1 MPFYK
6 TTRSRQSMLRANDSD
21 TDAVSPHTSRV
32 MLSNMLFSLQSLK
45 RLLYDVVYC
54 TVVVLYCMYDMYFVR
69 KYFLT
74 YLRRY
79 EGTFVFKYF
88 RTFVRK

>member
-1 MPFYK
+1 
-6 TTRSRQSMLRANDSD
+6 MLRANDSD

-45 RLLYDVVYC
+45 QLLYDVVYC

-69 KYFLT
+69 KYVVLS
-74 YLRRY
+74 YLPSK
-79 EGTFVFKYF
+79 VQ
-88 RTFVRK
+88 RTFVRRYLSTKVSCYS

>member
-1 MPFYK
+1 
-6 TTRSRQSMLRANDSD
+6 MLRANDSD

-45 RLLYDVVYC
+45 QLLYDVVYC

-79 EGTFVFKYF
+79 EGI
-88 RTFVRK
+88 